1 MSVLIYVVGGVS
13 IAVGALTAGRYLLSL
28 PGGPAWRTR
37 LRRWARIRPAAKPRA
52 RRRAWNEFGIGL
64 GSVLTGTLL
73 VLSVGDPAI
82 GRLTLIALVAL
93 LVWQLASGLT
103 QYVHAGQ
110 PADICVFELTRF
122 GWRSRRTGWSLRP
135 GWTLPTAP
143 QVCMAGAGVRRRHD
157 VYGSETELPWCA
169 LADQAVHG
177 LPQ

>member
-28 PGGPAWRTR
+28 PGGPAWLTR

-73 VLSVGDPAI
+73 VLSVGDPAV

-103 QYVHAGQ
+103 QYVQ
-110 PADICVFELTRF
+110 R
-122 GWRSRRTGWSLRP
+122 RSAS
-135 GWTLPTAP
+135 
-143 QVCMAGAGVRRRHD
+143 
-157 VYGSETELPWCA
+157 
-169 LADQAVHG
+169 
-177 LPQ
+177 